1 MRADDET
8 EFIPLDRWEEEYTSF
23 QKLIKVGLLIC
34 FIVSYFRLL

>member
-23 QKLIKVGLLIC
+23 QKLIKVLIC
-34 FIVSYFRLL
+34 FIYDGTLC